1 MMKAVIE
8 AFFAAVLGWA
18 RQLIDSMRAARAE
31 RDAGAMEQAA
41 KDATEVAHDN
51 AEQAKRADEIGAIAG
66 RPADRVRNRDRL
78 RDGSA

>member
-1 MMKAVIE
+1 MTGVFIKALI
-8 AFFAAVLGWA
+8 AAVLDWA